1 MSEVINVIGISG
13 GKDSTATA
21 LYAIEN
27 IEEPLRFVFCDT
39 GIESPATYEYIA
51 YLDEKFKALTGGG
64 VEVIKADFSD
74 RIAKKKAKLIANNEP
89 MRRIEALEATGNPFL
104 DLCVW
109 KGRFPST
116 KARFCT
122 QELKMNPLRMF
133 FQSILDEGDT
143 VISWSGERAEESLA
157 RSKKPVKE
165 VLIKGEK
172 SNAYV
177 YRPILRWTEQM
188 CFDKLREHG
197 IKPNPLYAQGF
208 KRVGC
213 FPCIMCRKAEI
224 RLINDFYPEVFQKIG
239 EWEKAV
245 SASAKRDSG
254 SFFFPFES
262 GRTTL
267 ADHIEW
273 SKTSRGGKQYQL
285 ELEE

>member
-1 MSEVINVIGISG
+1 M
-13 GKDSTATA
+13 
-21 LYAIEN
+21 
-27 IEEPLRFVFCDT
+27 
-39 GIESPATYEYIA
+39 
-51 YLDEKFKALTGGG
+51 
-64 VEVIKADFSD
+64 IKADFSD

-104 DLCVW
+104 DLCIW

-122 QELKMNPLRMF
+122 QELKVNPLRMF
-133 FQSILDEGDT
+133 FQPIVDRGDT

-188 CFDKLREHG
+188 CFDKLKEHG
-197 IKPNPLYAQGF
+197 IEPNPLYAQGF
-208 KRVGC
+208 NRVGC
-213 FPCIMCRKAEI
+213 FPCVMCRKSEI
-224 RLINDFYPEVFQKIG
+224 KRIADQYPEVFERLK
-239 EWEKAV
+239 EWETVVADASKHH
-245 SASAKRDSG
+245 SAS
-254 SFFFPFES
+254 FFAWDGDRKTIE
-262 GRTTL
+262 
-267 ADHIEW
+267 DHIEW

-285 ELEE
+285 ELEQ

>member
-51 YLDEKFKALTGGG
+51 YLDDKFKALTGRG
-64 VEVIKADFSD
+64 VEVVKADFAD
-74 RIAKKKAKLIANNEP
+74 RIAKKKAKLIANGEP
-89 MRRIEALEATGNPFL
+89 MRRIEAMEATGNPFL
-104 DLCVW
+104 DLCIW

-122 QELKMNPLRMF
+122 QELKIFPTINYIKSLMT
-133 FQSILDEGDT
+133 EGVT
-143 VISWSGERAEESLA
+143 VMSWSGERAEESLA

-165 VLIKGEK
+165 VLLKTE
-172 SNAYV
+172 NAIAYTH
-177 YRPILRWTEQM
+177 RPILRWTEQM
-188 CFDKLREHG
+188 CFDKLKEHG
-197 IKPNPLYAQGF
+197 IEPNPLYAQGF

-213 FPCIMCRKAEI
+213 FPCVMCRKSEI
-224 RLINDFYPEVFQKIG
+224 KRIADLYPDVFELLK
-239 EWEKAV
+239 EWEALV
-245 SASAKRDSG
+245 AQASKCQAG
-254 SFFFPFES
+254 SFFAWE
-262 GRTTL
+262 GNRKTIE
-267 ADHIEW
+267 DHIEW

-285 ELEE
+285 ELDK